1 MMKAREYAIG
11 IRQYAIDG
19 WTLASGG
26 GSEQE
31 YARRR
36 PAPRLEPDGR
46 ERGRG
51 AAAAAE
57 ADRRAHARPEEGRTR
72 GPRHDRGLRRG
83 AAKAAAAARRR
94 ARLDAAA
101 GRAAAGRDFA
111 RGGRAAE
118 APARAAAAARGVA
131 GRVRE
136 RRGRR
141 GIPDRWRRVGA
152 GVSVM
157 FCVLSMKCFFA
168 ISQEHVGRANQSRPR
183 RVDGV
188 EVAELISGRKFTQAK
203 EGARASRCWGPC

>member
-19 WTLASGG
+19 WKLASGG

-83 AAKAAAAARRR
+83 AAAAPAAARRR

-141 GIPDRWRRVGA
+141 GSPDRWWWRVGA
-152 GVSVM
+152 GLFVM
-157 FCVLSMKCFFA
+157 FCVLNMKCFAVRF
-168 ISQEHVGRANQSRPR
+168 
-183 RVDGV
+183 
-188 EVAELISGRKFTQAK
+188 
-203 EGARASRCWGPC
+203 C

>member
-19 WTLASGG
+19 WKLASGG

-57 ADRRAHARPEEGRTR
+57 ADRRAHARREEGRAR

-83 AAKAAAAARRR
+83 AAKAAATARRR

-141 GIPDRWRRVGA
+141 GLPDRWRRVGA

-157 FCVLSMKCFFA
+157 CVCLGILFLQFTKS
-168 ISQEHVGRANQSRPR
+168 SRQSI
-183 RVDGV
+183 
-188 EVAELISGRKFTQAK
+188 EVASRRWRGGGRTNL
-203 EGARASRCWGPC
+203 GAS

>member
-1 MMKAREYAIG
+1 MMKAREYAVG
-11 IRQYAIDG
+11 IRQYAIEG
-19 WTLASGG
+19 WKLASGG

-36 PAPRLEPDGR
+36 PAQRLEPDGR

-57 ADRRAHARPEEGRTR
+57 ADRRAHARREEGRTG

-118 APARAAAAARGVA
+118 APARAAAAARGVV

-141 GIPDRWRRVGA
+141 GLPDRWRRVGA

-168 ISQEHVGRANQSRPR
+168 ISQGTRRPR
-183 RVDGV
+183 QSI
-188 EVAELISGRKFTQAK
+188 EA
-203 EGARASRCWGPC
+203 ASRRWR

>member
-19 WTLASGG
+19 WKLASGG

-36 PAPRLEPDGR
+36 PAQRLEPDGR

-57 ADRRAHARPEEGRTR
+57 ADRRAHARREEGRTR

-118 APARAAAAARGVA
+118 APARAAAAARGVV

-141 GIPDRWRRVGA
+141 GCPDRWGRVGA

-157 FCVLSMKCFFA
+157 FCVLSMKCF
-168 ISQEHVGRANQSRPR
+168 ANFLDNNQQTYSVVPR
-183 RVDGV
+183 VQP
-188 EVAELISGRKFTQAK
+188 ELHDLPDHLIRETL
-203 EGARASRCWGPC
+203 RRR

>member
-1 MMKAREYAIG
+1 MKAREYAIG

-19 WTLASGG
+19 WKLASGG

-57 ADRRAHARPEEGRTR
+57 ADRRAHARREEGRTG
-72 GPRHDRGLRRG
+72 GPGHDRGLRRG
-83 AAKAAAAARRR
+83 AAAAPAAARRR

-101 GRAAAGRDFA
+101 DRAAAGRRVVA

-118 APARAAAAARGVA
+118 APARAAAAARGVV

-141 GIPDRWRRVGA
+141 GCPDRWGGVGA

-157 FCVLSMKCFFA
+157 FCVLSMKCFA
-168 ISQEHVGRANQSRPR
+168 ILLGTTINKAYSVAPR
-183 RVDGV
+183 VKP
-188 EVAELISGRKFTQAK
+188 ELRDAAGWLGRKAK
-203 EGARASRCWGPC
+203 HRCKSRRDPR